1 MLRTLVALLLLIN
14 ALFFAW
20 TRGWLDPVLG
30 VGPDA
35 GREPQRLQQ
44 EQQPQRLAL
53 LSPQAASALQ
63 QPVCLEFGPF
73 ASEDTLRAAQGSLE
87 RLGLTASS
95 WQVDSGE
102 QPGVWVLATA
112 RLDARELPRKEEAF
126 KRLKIA
132 VEPLAGKPEEQPAL
146 VLSRHG
152 SEAAAQAALD
162 ARRNIR
168 ELRVLQLQS
177 PQPRHTLRLPQAN
190 SLLAKQIADAKDR
203 ALGTARACSAAVA
216 AAAAAAASAAP
227 SGASVPTVAAAA
239 SAAAAP
245 GSTASRQ

>member
-1 MLRTLVALLLLIN
+1 MLRTLVALLLLVN

-44 EQQPQRLAL
+44 EQQPQRMAL
-53 LSPQAASALQ
+53 LSAQAASALQ
-63 QPVCLEFGPF
+63 QPACLEFGPF
-73 ASEDTLRAAQGSLE
+73 ASEESLRAAQSSLE
-87 RLGLTASS
+87 RLGLAAAS
-95 WQVDSGE
+95 WQVESGE

-112 RLDARELPRKEEAF
+112 KLDAREVSRKEEAF

-132 VEPLAGKPEEQPAL
+132 VEPLAGKPDEQPAL
-146 VLSRHG
+146 VLSRHN
-152 SEAAAQAALD
+152 SEAAAHAALE

-168 ELRVLQLQS
+168 ELRVLQLQQ
-177 PQPRHTLRLPQAN
+177 PQPRHVLRLPQAN

-203 ALGTARACSAAVA
+203 ALGASHSCSAAVA
-216 AAAAAAASAAP
+216 AAAAAAAASAAA
-227 SGASVPTVAAAA
+227 SGASVPAAAPPA
-239 SAAAAP
+239 SAA
-245 GSTASRQ
+245 SR

>member
-1 MLRTLVALLLLIN
+1 MLRTLVALLLLAN

-20 TRGWLDPVLG
+20 TRGWLDPLLG

-35 GREPQRLQQ
+35 GREPQRLQH
-44 EQQPQRLAL
+44 EQQSQRVAL

-63 QPVCLEFGPF
+63 QPVCLEFGPY
-73 ASEDTLRAAQGSLE
+73 ASDESLRAAQSALE
-87 RLGLTASS
+87 RLGLAAAS

-112 RLDARELPRKEEAF
+112 KLDARELARREEAF
-126 KRLKIA
+126 KRLKIN

-152 SEAAAQAALD
+152 SEAAAQAALE

-168 ELRVLQLQS
+168 ELRVLQLQP
-177 PQPRHTLRLPQAN
+177 PQVRHLIRLPQAN

-203 ALGTARACSAAVA
+203 ALGASRVCSP
-216 AAAAAAASAAP
+216 AAAAAAASA
-227 SGASVPTVAAAA
+227 VAA
-239 SAAAAP
+239 SAAAS
-245 GSTASRQ
+245 GASR

>member
-1 MLRTLVALLLLIN
+1 MLRTLVALLLLVN

-35 GREPQRLQQ
+35 GREPQRQQQ
-44 EQQPQRLAL
+44 EQQPQRMAL
-53 LSPQAASALQ
+53 LSAQAASAVQ

-73 ASEDTLRAAQGSLE
+73 ASDESLRAAQGSLE
-87 RLGLTASS
+87 RLGLAAAS
-95 WQVDSGE
+95 WQVDTGE

-112 RLDARELPRKEEAF
+112 KLDARELARREEAF
-126 KRLKIA
+126 KRLKIN
-132 VEPLAGKPEEQPAL
+132 VEPLDGKPDEQPAL

-152 SEAAAQAALD
+152 SEAAAQAALE

-168 ELRVLQLQS
+168 ELRVLQLQP
-177 PQPRHTLRLPQAN
+177 PQARHLVRLPQAN

-203 ALGTARACSAAVA
+203 SLGASRVCSP
-216 AAAAAAASAAP
+216 AAAAAAASA
-227 SGASVPTVAAAA
+227 VAA
-239 SAAAAP
+239 SAAAS
-245 GSTASRQ
+245 GASR